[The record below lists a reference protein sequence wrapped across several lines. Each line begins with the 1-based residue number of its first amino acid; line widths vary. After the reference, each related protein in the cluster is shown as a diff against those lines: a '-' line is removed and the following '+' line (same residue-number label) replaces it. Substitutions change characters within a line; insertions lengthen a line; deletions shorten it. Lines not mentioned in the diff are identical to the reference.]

1 MMNIIKHKK
10 IPFIFSGLLVGA
22 SVAAL
27 IVFGLKPGI
36 DFTGGS
42 LIEVRFEGDRPTVA
56 QMQEAMAALNF
67 GSALI
72 QPSDDDG
79 MILKLR
85 FVTEEEHQKILASLR
100 EKFETDDAKV
110 FEERIDTIGPA
121 VSSQLKSRSLW
132 ASIAVAVAIILYI
145 AYTFR
150 RVTRP
155 VASWKYGVAAVIALL
170 HDVIITMGV
179 FAVLG
184 KYLGV
189 EADITFVVA
198 LLIIFGYSVNDT
210 IVVFDRVRENL
221 IKEGPDQFAETVNH
235 GVNQTFMRSLNTSL
249 TVLLILAS
257 LFLLGGESIRYF
269 SLALIIGITFGTYSS
284 IFVASA
290 LLVAWD
296 DWDKR
301 KLRA

>member
-1 MMNIIKHKK
+1 
-10 IPFIFSGLLVGA
+10 
-22 SVAAL
+22 
-27 IVFGLKPGI
+27 
-36 DFTGGS
+36 
-42 LIEVRFEGDRPTVA
+42 
-56 QMQEAMAALNF
+56 
-67 GSALI
+67 
-72 QPSDDDG
+72 

-85 FVTEEEHQKILASLR
+85 FVTEEEHQKILVSLR

-132 ASIAVAVAIILYI
+132 ASIAVVVAILLYI
-145 AYTFR
+145 AYTFG

-155 VASWKYGVAAVIALL
+155 VASWKYGVAAVLALI
-170 HDVIITMGV
+170 HDVTITMGV

-184 KYLGV
+184 KYAGV

-235 GVNQTFMRSLNTSL
+235 GVNQTIMRSINTSL
-249 TVLLILAS
+249 TVLLILAA
-257 LFLLGGESIRYF
+257 LFALGGESIRYF
-269 SLALIIGITFGTYSS
+269 SLALIIGVTFGTYSS

-296 DWDKR
+296 DWDRR
-301 KLRA
+301 KLKA